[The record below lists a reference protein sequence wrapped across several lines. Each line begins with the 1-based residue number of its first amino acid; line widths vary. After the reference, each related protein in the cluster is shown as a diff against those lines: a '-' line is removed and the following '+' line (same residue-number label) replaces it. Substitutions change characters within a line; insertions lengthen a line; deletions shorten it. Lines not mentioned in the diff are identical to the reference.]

1 MRKRPVQQR
10 SRQMVEAIITATGQV
25 IAEEGLDALTTNRVA
40 EIAGI
45 SNGSL
50 YQYFHDRNDL
60 IEALLEK
67 ISSDTTRM
75 FTQHLGNTDPQTT
88 DLRSLM
94 KMGLTLGMA
103 LLRSNELYIELV
115 RNWHRLPVHRALDP
129 MEQYFLQMSRLYF
142 LQSVKDYPVEHLQT
156 RLYVLI
162 NSTIFTAVRFLSQ
175 DNPLLKEAD
184 VIDCLAETIALSLD
198 AGAPQTSTPDAK
210 A

>member
-1 MRKRPVQQR
+1 MRKKPVQQR

-103 LLRSNELYIELV
+103 FLRSNELYIELV

-184 VIDCLAETIALSLD
+184 VIDCLAETIALSLE